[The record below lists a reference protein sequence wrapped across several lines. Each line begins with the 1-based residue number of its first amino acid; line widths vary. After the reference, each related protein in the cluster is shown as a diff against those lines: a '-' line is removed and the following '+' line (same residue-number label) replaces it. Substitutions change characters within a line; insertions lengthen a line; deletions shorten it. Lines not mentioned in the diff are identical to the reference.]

1 LKKILLIEDEASV
14 LAAIK
19 SLIGAE
25 FEIEVAAD
33 GQTGYYA
40 ISERKP
46 AAVLLDVTVEQ
57 MNPVNLMGKI
67 RAQKRFSALPFFVL
81 VDSYPNDV
89 ADELLLAGA
98 ISVFCKCDPNYLDD
112 LARELNEHFKPP
124 VLRNNR
130 PVSLPA
136 APALQPVRTA
146 HAAEPAT
153 NTRPLEPKRH
163 VQFSPVS
170 TLVGGD
176 IEPFSN
182 DSEQLRALFAVSFG
196 GQVHAARQSFV
207 VFMTAKDAAS
217 RASAFD
223 KFYKSIASI
232 RAEAGQCE
240 LSGLMR
246 LLEPLE
252 RRARE
257 LRETMETASAGSKQV
272 LANAIDFMAAM
283 NQQVSDLPGL
293 NGLTPSALVMDDE
306 AVSRRAITLGL
317 EKANFRVTSVDS
329 GDAAI
334 RECEMTKFDLVLL
347 DVEMPGLNGF
357 AVCARVR
364 GMSAHKETP
373 ILFISALD
381 DLRSRASSKISGGN
395 QFITKPVNFLELS
408 ITATSLV
415 LKQKLKEIDVAVLKE
430 ADARKN
436 AFVFPD

>member
-1 LKKILLIEDEASV
+1 
-14 LAAIK
+14 
-19 SLIGAE
+19 
-25 FEIEVAAD
+25 
-33 GQTGYYA
+33 
-40 ISERKP
+40 
-46 AAVLLDVTVEQ
+46 
-57 MNPVNLMGKI
+57 
-67 RAQKRFSALPFFVL
+67 
-81 VDSYPNDV
+81 
-89 ADELLLAGA
+89 
-98 ISVFCKCDPNYLDD
+98 
-112 LARELNEHFKPP
+112 
-124 VLRNNR
+124 
-130 PVSLPA
+130 
-136 APALQPVRTA
+136 
-146 HAAEPAT
+146 
-153 NTRPLEPKRH
+153 
-163 VQFSPVS
+163 
-170 TLVGGD
+170 
-176 IEPFSN
+176 
-182 DSEQLRALFAVSFG
+182 
-196 GQVHAARQSFV
+196 
-207 VFMTAKDAAS
+207 
-217 RASAFD
+217 
-223 KFYKSIASI
+223 
-232 RAEAGQCE
+232 
-240 LSGLMR
+240 
-246 LLEPLE
+246 
-252 RRARE
+252 
-257 LRETMETASAGSKQV
+257 METASAGSKQV